1 MFSPYLYFILQPQ
14 SQMFKVCDRKIK
26 FTIFLCK
33 NNGLI
38 WKITLSNMY
47 YPRLEMFVYNYF
59 IIIIKSG
66 YGLFNGKYQVQL
78 MTQTNKAFVA
88 GLSFSLL
95 DTHTDTHTFSLSIE
109 YTF

>member
-1 MFSPYLYFILQPQ
+1 
-14 SQMFKVCDRKIK
+14 
-26 FTIFLCK
+26 
-33 NNGLI
+33 
-38 WKITLSNMY
+38 
-47 YPRLEMFVYNYF
+47 MFVDNYF

-95 DTHTDTHTFSLSIE
+95 DTHTDTYTHTFSLSIE